1 MTAFEAPP
9 PPRINALSGFLFSI
23 NGINDFS
30 KPTQSV
36 LNPIFL
42 LSIFFIVLT
51 APIALATSS
60 ISSRNFIISCL
71 YGIVTLYPDIPFFC
85 KIDFK

>member
-30 KPTQSV
+30 KPIQSV

-42 LSIFFIVLT
+42 LSNFFIVLT

-60 ISSRNFIISCL
+60 ISSVTSGQFVSWYIDNELIGSGIIN
-71 YGIVTLYPDIPFFC
+71 
-85 KIDFK
+85 